1 MSKMGISTLTSYHGS
16 MLLHTIGLGKTL
28 SEEDFPSIPSIFG
41 GIEIED
47 IEKSL
52 KKTIKLCDET
62 IQSKDLKE
70 LGLFRYRKFERGTR
84 L

>member
-28 SEEDFPSIPSIFG
+28 SEEYFPSIPSIIG

-52 KKTIKLCDET
+52 K
-62 IQSKDLKE
+62 
-70 LGLFRYRKFERGTR
+70 R